1 MAQTR
6 PESEQVRFES
16 TKTGSHNLD
25 TYLEACEKGTRKL
38 YDMIDDLFDSAG
50 AFDGS
55 LIEFRIED
63 STRKLQTRAGT
74 FSNPATGWV
83 DLGDNPYTFVQKG
96 AWAASTA
103 YNQTDIVT
111 HGTSTYMAVNDHTSS
126 GSAPSGTDFKVMVDG
141 TALTT
146 SQTAAATSATAA
158 ATSATAAATSAT
170 ASATS
175 ATASAGSATTS
186 GTSATAAAT
195 SATAAAGSATTATT
209 QAGTATTQA
218 SAASTSATAAA
229 TSATGAASSAT
240 AAAASYD
247 SFDDRYLGTKS
258 SDPTVDNDG
267 STLLDGALYFN
278 TTNNVMMVYDLGG
291 TTWNRTTPTQSEQ
304 TSINS
309 AVSNAANINLVATNV
324 ANVNL
329 TGGSIS
335 SVNTVGTNIANIN
348 SVATKIADVEKVAD
362 DLNEALSEIE
372 TVANDL
378 NEATS
383 EIDTVA
389 NAITNVDLVGN
400 NITNVNTTATNIGV
414 VNSFAEK
421 YRIGSSDPT
430 TSLNDGDLFYNTT
443 SDTMKVYNGSA
454 WVSSAGFA
462 SFDLPTMTDVT
473 VTSVG
478 DNEVLAY
485 DNSSSKWINQTA
497 AEAGLL
503 TSVAV
508 GGLSDATIT
517 SVADNEVLAYDNGSS
532 TWINQTAAEAGL
544 ATSAHNHTG
553 TYEAANANIQT
564 HIGDADKHREIDDAA
579 TGTTDLWSA
588 SKINTVTAANTTSIS
603 TNATNI
609 AANTTTINA
618 LGDPVVMA
626 IALG

>member
-1 MAQTR
+1 M
-6 PESEQVRFES
+6 
-16 TKTGSHNLD
+16 L
-25 TYLEACEKGTRKL
+25 
-38 YDMIDDLFDSAG
+38 DDLFAADG
-50 AFDGS
+50 TFDGT
-55 LIEFRIED
+55 LIQFRIED
-63 STRKLQTRAGT
+63 STRKLQARSGV
-74 FSNPATGWV
+74 FSSSTAGWV
-83 DLGDNPYTFVQKG
+83 DIGVNPYLFVQKG

-103 YNQTDIVT
+103 YKETDFVT

-146 SQTAAATSATAA
+146 AQTAAATSATAA

-170 ASATS
+170 A
-175 ATASAGSATTS
+175 G
-186 GTSATAAAT
+186 AT
-195 SATAAAGSATTATT
+195 SATAAASSATSASTSASTASTGATTATT
-209 QAGTATTQA
+209 QATTATTQA
-218 SAASTSATAAA
+218 TAASGSATAAA

-247 SFDDRYLGTKS
+247 SFDDRYLGVKS
-258 SDPTVDNDG
+258 ADVTVDNDG
-267 STLLDGALYFN
+267 NALVDGALYFN

-291 TTWNRTTPTQSEQ
+291 TTWNRTTPTSSEQ

-309 AVSNAANINLVATNV
+309 AVSNATNINLVATNV

-389 NAITNVDLVGN
+389 NAIANVDLVGN
-400 NITNVNTTATNIGV
+400 SITNVNTTATNIGV

-443 SDTMKVYNGSA
+443 SDSMKVYNGSA
-454 WVSSAGFA
+454 WVSSAGFG

-473 VTSVG
+473 ITSVA

-485 DNSSSKWINQTA
+485 DSTTSKWINQTPS
-497 AEAGLL
+497 EA
-503 TSVAV
+503 SIDV
-508 GGLSDATIT
+508 SDLADTTIT
-517 SVADNEVLAYDNGSS
+517 SVADNEVLAYDNSS
-532 TWINQTAAEAGL
+532 SKWVNQTPAEAGL
-544 ATSAHNHTG
+544 
-553 TYEAANANIQT
+553 EPANANIQS
-564 HIGDADKHREIDDAA
+564 HISDADKHREIDDSA

-588 SKINTVTAANTTSIS
+588 SKINTQ
-603 TNATNI
+603 I
-609 AANTTTINA
+609 AAVPDAI
-618 LGDPVVMA
+618 VMA